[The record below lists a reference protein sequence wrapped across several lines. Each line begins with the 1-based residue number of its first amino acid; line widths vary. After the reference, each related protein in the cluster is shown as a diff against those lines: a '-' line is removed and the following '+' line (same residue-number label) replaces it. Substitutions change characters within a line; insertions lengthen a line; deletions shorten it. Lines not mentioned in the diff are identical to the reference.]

1 MPLEL
6 DTRQRAM
13 LREMG
18 VSVWLPTP
26 QPPRAVAPIAA
37 PEPARAQA
45 SRVSASAASIPAAP
59 TVTRLVLPTSNW
71 PALVQAAS
79 DCQACALHLGRKHST
94 LSSIEVPIQADWLVL
109 GDPPDGEEDSA
120 GQPFVG
126 QAGILLD
133 NMLAAVG
140 ASRNGQ
146 GRAGAYVCNVV
157 KCRPPSGHVVQREEL
172 QQCVQY
178 LQAEIAMVQPKVI
191 LGMGRLAV
199 QLLNSNGGQHASLP
213 LDKQRGTVYRYGDI
227 PVVLTYHPHTLL
239 RSPANKAKAWAD
251 LCLAM
256 DAIDQPTRSL

>member
-1 MPLEL
+1 M
-6 DTRQRAM
+6 
-13 LREMG
+13 
-18 VSVWLPTP
+18 
-26 QPPRAVAPIAA
+26 
-37 PEPARAQA
+37 
-45 SRVSASAASIPAAP
+45 
-59 TVTRLVLPTSNW
+59 
-71 PALVQAAS
+71 
-79 DCQACALHLGRKHST
+79 
-94 LSSIEVPIQADWLVL
+94 
-109 GDPPDGEEDSA
+109 
-120 GQPFVG
+120 
-126 QAGILLD
+126 
-133 NMLAAVG
+133 
-140 ASRNGQ
+140 
-146 GRAGAYVCNVV
+146 
-157 KCRPPSGHVVQREEL
+157 VQREEL